1 MVLPKIVRIKKPAS
15 ALVASVLVVSLFFS
29 PSLFADPA
37 VQPDSETLL
46 RDTFYLNQDVKLKRE
61 VFEVEGFFLVPQPAP
76 DWNSSFSIIT
86 SAKGN
91 IITTHILKNVNSSD
105 DARKFFLENVKLYDS
120 YGVPI
125 RALALETKTGKKKKL
140 YWVGSR
146 AFRSLNDARKSVKVV
161 KKAIEKQGG
170 DFEEA
175 IRRSNEISKVPAV
188 PAEKPPAPRTA
199 QEEEFLLKMV
209 DWLGFDKYLYGPFYG
224 IPSGEPI
231 LYQATFETSYRTTN
245 LSERHFDSDVG
256 YFSNRLVFKG
266 LRFLASTTIDP
277 YVEVTP
283 SLESNGLDYASYVQI
298 AGGFEWRPFARSAFL
313 QNFQPYGLPLLD
325 WLRNLRTYVAYVQ
338 NKNIKY
344 KFDDP
349 VKTYSLEAGIT
360 LFKEWGIDLPTY
372 ERFSSEGKFFKKS
385 DLVWGE
391 LYGEYIFDKTNY
403 TAGDNLNCMLYTT
416 AFKIGLKF
424 PRFPLPNNPINEEF
438 LVMPYFLFEDTRN
451 GEFSRFYQNRMF
463 YGWGVR
469 WMPFRDYRF
478 VNNEWLFKTK
488 FFFEYIQDVN
498 YTKNEPDG
506 AVPEK
511 DFRLGVNVSLRRF

>member
-1 MVLPKIVRIKKPAS
+1 M
-15 ALVASVLVVSLFFS
+15 
-29 PSLFADPA
+29 
-37 VQPDSETLL
+37 
-46 RDTFYLNQDVKLKRE
+46 
-61 VFEVEGFFLVPQPAP
+61 EGFFLVPQPAP

-231 LYQATFETSYRTTN
+231 LYQATFETSYR
-245 LSERHFDSDVG
+245 
-256 YFSNRLVFKG
+256 
-266 LRFLASTTIDP
+266 
-277 YVEVTP
+277 
-283 SLESNGLDYASYVQI
+283 
-298 AGGFEWRPFARSAFL
+298 
-313 QNFQPYGLPLLD
+313 
-325 WLRNLRTYVAYVQ
+325 
-338 NKNIKY
+338 
-344 KFDDP
+344 
-349 VKTYSLEAGIT
+349 
-360 LFKEWGIDLPTY
+360 
-372 ERFSSEGKFFKKS
+372 
-385 DLVWGE
+385 
-391 LYGEYIFDKTNY
+391 
-403 TAGDNLNCMLYTT
+403 
-416 AFKIGLKF
+416 
-424 PRFPLPNNPINEEF
+424 
-438 LVMPYFLFEDTRN
+438 
-451 GEFSRFYQNRMF
+451 
-463 YGWGVR
+463 
-469 WMPFRDYRF
+469 
-478 VNNEWLFKTK
+478 
-488 FFFEYIQDVN
+488 
-498 YTKNEPDG
+498 
-506 AVPEK
+506 
-511 DFRLGVNVSLRRF
+511 